1 MINEKDTAKEEDMSF
16 LEHLEELRWHL
27 VRAITSIIIVAI
39 VAFIFKNIVF
49 DVIIIAPK
57 SPDFFTNRMLC
68 EFGNFIGIKKLC
80 INSKPLDLIN
90 IKMAGQFT
98 THIMVSLISGFIV
111 AFPYVFWEMWRFI
124 APALYSNEK
133 NVAKG
138 AVFFSSLLFLLG
150 VLFGYYIIVPL
161 SVHFLGSY
169 SVSGE
174 VANKINLTS
183 YMTTVASISLA
194 AGVVF
199 ELPILVYF
207 LTKVGLVTPEFLKK
221 YRRHSLVLI
230 LILSAIITPPDIF
243 SQILVSFPLII
254 LYEVGISIS
263 RSIVRKQKEDEEK
276 KDITPQE
283 QSVEKKEKLLEENK
297 IETVDNRPREDDN
310 LSSHDEFED

>member
-1 MINEKDTAKEEDMSF
+1 MTNSKDTNNEGDMSF

-39 VAFIFKNIVF
+39 VAFIFKKIVF
-49 DVIIIAPK
+49 DVILIAPK
-57 SPDFFTNRMLC
+57 SPDFFTNRNFC
-68 EFGNFIGIKKLC
+68 HFGNFIGLKRLC
-80 INSKPLDLIN
+80 INSQPLELIN
-90 IKMAGQFT
+90 IKMAGQFS
-98 THIMVSLISGFIV
+98 THIIVSLIAGFIV
-111 AFPYVFWEMWRFI
+111 AFPYVFWELWRFV

-138 AVFFSSLLFLLG
+138 AVFFSSFLFMLG
-150 VLFGYYIIVPL
+150 VLFGYYLIVPL

-174 VANKINLTS
+174 VANRISLTS

-199 ELPILVYF
+199 ELPILAYF

-221 YRRHSLVLI
+221 YRKHSLVLI

-243 SQILVSFPLII
+243 SQVLVSLPLLV

-263 RSIVRKQKEDEEK
+263 RSLIKKQKKEMED
-276 KDITPQE
+276 
-283 QSVEKKEKLLEENK
+283 NK
-297 IETVDNRPREDDN
+297 PVKN
-310 LSSHDEFED
+310 

>member
-1 MINEKDTAKEEDMSF
+1 MTNSKDSAKEGDMSF

-27 VRAITSIIIVAI
+27 VRAITSIVLVAI

-80 INSKPLDLIN
+80 INSKPLELIN

-111 AFPYVFWEMWRFI
+111 AFPYVFWELWRFI

-133 NVAKG
+133 NVARG

-150 VLFGYYIIVPL
+150 VLFGYYVIVPL

-174 VANKINLTS
+174 VANRINLTS

-221 YRRHSLVLI
+221 YRRHSLVII
-230 LILSAIITPPDIF
+230 LVLSAIITPPDIF
-243 SQILVSFPLII
+243 SQVLVSFPLII

-263 RSIVRKQKEDEEK
+263 RSLVRKAEEEESSGGS
-276 KDITPQE
+276 QNE
-283 QSVEKKEKLLEENK
+283 QPVEKKEKVSEEKKEYRN
-297 IETVDNRPREDDN
+297 DDQPREDED
-310 LSSHDEFED
+310 LDSYDEYQD